1 MLQVSRQLLPTSVTQ
16 NSFLPLI
23 ITGGKQSFTAD
34 DEKLFTDYLAFAGI
48 GLMNAQ
54 LFEMS
59 ILENKRSKI
68 LLNMAR
74 WEEMYTHYKPEDVSE
89 LLFFFLQEG
98 IFGKNDEPPY

>member
-1 MLQVSRQLLPTSVTQ
+1 MRVICARKHLYRRQMSRDVVYP
-16 NSFLPLI
+16 
-23 ITGGKQSFTAD
+23 GGKVSFTAE
-34 DEKLFTDYLAFAGI
+34 DERLFTDYLAFAGI

-74 WEEMYTHYKPEDVSE
+74 
-89 LLFFFLQEG
+89 
-98 IFGKNDEPPY
+98 

>member
-1 MLQVSRQLLPTSVTQ
+1 M
-16 NSFLPLI
+16 
-23 ITGGKQSFTAD
+23 SFTAE
-34 DEKLFTDYLAFAGI
+34 DERLFTDYLAFAGI

-74 WEEMYTHYKPEDVSE
+74 
-89 LLFFFLQEG
+89 
-98 IFGKNDEPPY
+98 

>member
-1 MLQVSRQLLPTSVTQ
+1 MDFETCKKGEKSLACSGPAQVLWHSKAIFYLL
-16 NSFLPLI
+16 N
-23 ITGGKQSFTAD
+23 ITGGKQSFTAA

-74 WEEMYTHYKPEDVSE
+74 
-89 LLFFFLQEG
+89 
-98 IFGKNDEPPY
+98 

>member
-1 MLQVSRQLLPTSVTQ
+1 MQTFLNFHRNPFHLL
-16 NSFLPLI
+16 FLPPPNLPCPLI
-23 ITGGKQSFTAD
+23 GGRMSFTAE
-34 DEKLFTDYLAFAGI
+34 DERLFTDYLAFAGI

-74 WEEMYTHYKPEDVSE
+74 
-89 LLFFFLQEG
+89 
-98 IFGKNDEPPY
+98 

>member
-1 MLQVSRQLLPTSVTQ
+1 MLGYAFIITAPAQPHATSARVYDLVL
-16 NSFLPLI
+16 SL
-23 ITGGKQSFTAD
+23 TGGKQSFTAD

-74 WEEMYTHYKPEDVSE
+74 
-89 LLFFFLQEG
+89 
-98 IFGKNDEPPY
+98 